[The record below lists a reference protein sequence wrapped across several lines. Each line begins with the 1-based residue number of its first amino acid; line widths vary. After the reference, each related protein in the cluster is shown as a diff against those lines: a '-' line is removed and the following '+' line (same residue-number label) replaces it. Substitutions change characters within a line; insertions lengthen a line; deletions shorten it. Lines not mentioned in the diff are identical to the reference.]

1 MMNYVII
8 KCIEIAV
15 SLNSERM
22 NFMTPIEKLNR
33 CYESFKSKIDFVP
46 EIAIIL
52 GSGLGALADEIDIK
66 TVLSY
71 DEIEGFPK
79 STVPGHKGRFVFGYM
94 DGVPVVIM
102 QGRVHYYE
110 GYSMQDVVL
119 PTRLMKMMG
128 AKVLFVTNASGG
140 VNASF
145 SAGDFMLITDQIAN
159 FVPSP
164 LIGANIEELGTRFP
178 DMSEIYDKDL
188 RDIVVETA
196 KSLDIKLQQGVYIQ
210 LTGPNFESPAEVR
223 MCRTLGADA
232 VGMSTAC
239 ETIAANHAGMKIV
252 GISCV
257 ANLGCGLTEN
267 PLTHKEVMEAA
278 DKAAPLFKKL
288 IRASVVNIHK
298 SL

>member
-1 MMNYVII
+1 MITA
-8 KCIEIAV
+8 K
-15 SLNSERM
+15 
-22 NFMTPIEKLNR
+22 EKLQK
-33 CYESFKSKIDFVP
+33 CYESFKAKIDFVP

-52 GSGLGALADEIDIK
+52 GSGLGALADEIDVEA
-66 TVLSY
+66 VLDY
-71 DEIEGFPK
+71 GEIEGFPQ

-140 VNASF
+140 VNPSF

-164 LIGANIEELGTRFP
+164 LIGANFEDLGTRFP

-188 RDIVVETA
+188 REVVINTA
-196 KSLDIKLQQGVYIQ
+196 KELDIKLQQGVYIQ
-210 LTGPNFESPAEVR
+210 LTGSNFESPAEVR

-239 ETIAANHAGMKIV
+239 ETIAANHAGMKIC

-288 IRASVVNIHK
+288 IRASVVNIHN

>member
-1 MMNYVII
+1 
-8 KCIEIAV
+8 
-15 SLNSERM
+15 
-22 NFMTPIEKLNR
+22 MTPIEKLNR
-33 CYESFKSKIDFVP
+33 CYESFRNKVDFVP

-66 TVLSY
+66 AVLNY

-94 DGVPVVIM
+94 EEVPVVIM

-140 VNASF
+140 VNPSF

-188 RDIVVETA
+188 REIVVKTA
-196 KSLDIKLQQGVYIQ
+196 ENLDIKIQQGVYIQ

-267 PLTHKEVMEAA
+267 PLTHAEVMEAA

>member
-1 MMNYVII
+1 
-8 KCIEIAV
+8 
-15 SLNSERM
+15 
-22 NFMTPIEKLNR
+22 MTAIEKLQK
-33 CYESFKSKIDFVP
+33 CYESFRSKVDFVP
-46 EIAIIL
+46 EVALIL
-52 GSGLGALADEIDIK
+52 GSGLGALAEEIDIVS
-66 TVLSY
+66 TLSY

-140 VNASF
+140 VNPSF

-164 LIGANIEELGTRFP
+164 LIGANFENLGTRFP

-188 RDIVVETA
+188 REIVVNTA
-196 KSLDIKLQQGVYIQ
+196 KNLDIKLQQGIYIQ

-288 IRASVVNIHK
+288 IRASIVNIHN
-298 SL
+298 SLN

>member
-1 MMNYVII
+1 MMT
-8 KCIEIAV
+8 AA
-15 SLNSERM
+15 
-22 NFMTPIEKLNR
+22 EKLQK
-33 CYESFKSKIDFVP
+33 CYESFRAKIDFVP

-52 GSGLGALADEIDIK
+52 GSGLGALADEIEVSA
-66 TVLSY
+66 VLNYS
-71 DEIEGFPK
+71 EIEGFPQ

-119 PTRLMKMMG
+119 PTRLMKLMG

-140 VNASF
+140 VNPSF

-164 LIGANIEELGTRFP
+164 LIGANFENLGTRFP

-188 RDIVVETA
+188 REIVAKTA
-196 KSLDIKLQQGVYIQ
+196 ESLDIKLQQGVYIQ

-239 ETIAANHAGMKIV
+239 ETIAANHAGMKIC

-288 IRASVVNIHK
+288 IRASVVNIHN

>member
-1 MMNYVII
+1 
-8 KCIEIAV
+8 
-15 SLNSERM
+15 
-22 NFMTPIEKLNR
+22 MTPVEKLQK
-33 CYESFKSKIDFVP
+33 CYESFRAKIDFVP
-46 EIAIIL
+46 EVALIL
-52 GSGLGALADEIDIK
+52 GSGLGALADEIDVSA
-66 TVLSY
+66 TLNY
-71 DEIEGFPK
+71 DEIDGFPR

-140 VNASF
+140 VNPSF

-164 LIGANIEELGTRFP
+164 LIGANFEDLGTRFP

-188 RDIVVETA
+188 RDIVISSAE
-196 KSLDIKLQQGVYIQ
+196 SLGIKLQQGVYIQ

-239 ETIAANHAGMKIV
+239 ETIAANHAGMKIC

-288 IRASVVNIHK
+288 IRTSIVNIHK
-298 SL
+298 SLN

>member
-1 MMNYVII
+1 
-8 KCIEIAV
+8 
-15 SLNSERM
+15 
-22 NFMTPIEKLNR
+22 MTAKEKLQK
-33 CYESFKSKIDFVP
+33 CYESFKAKIDFIP

-52 GSGLGALADEIDIK
+52 GSGLGALADEIDVK
-66 TVLSY
+66 AVLDY
-71 DEIEGFPK
+71 GDIDGFPQ

-94 DGVPVVIM
+94 DGVTVVIM

-119 PTRLMKMMG
+119 PTRLMKLMG

-140 VNASF
+140 VNPSF

-164 LIGANIEELGTRFP
+164 LIGSNFEELGTRFP

-188 RDIVVETA
+188 REIVINTA
-196 KSLDIKLQQGVYIQ
+196 KELDIKLQQGVYIQ

-239 ETIAANHAGMKIV
+239 ETIAANHAGMKIC